1 MQLIPKIDKRLYSR
15 IADSLELRLAE
26 LEDELA
32 DERDDEVTDY
42 GFATYQEYQIAV
54 RAAIKELRA

>member
-42 GFATYQEYQIAV
+42 GFAV